1 MPINTRHPEYQE
13 QVENWQRCR
22 DTIEGEQAVRERI
35 ETYLPPPPGMKG
47 GINVAS
53 VQQAL
58 TSTGSS
64 SNRYAFYA
72 SFAEFP
78 EIVGPTI
85 NGIQG
90 LIHAKKPEVV
100 LPGKLDYLLETA
112 TGAGDSLWELWEE
125 ITREVMS
132 VGRVNLLAEVSQRG
146 DDRLYLCPYVAE
158 SLINWRV
165 RPKIQGGQVTLCVLE
180 ECESVDDPEDAY
192 ALKEVKRWRE
202 LLLTE
207 SGYVVRLWQAN
218 GDGKPEIAPNEAGE
232 EFTVPTLFGKAFGE
246 IPMTPINA
254 VDNDFRFGSIP
265 SLPMVRR
272 ALAIFRKSADYH
284 RSLYIKGDPQPVLFG
299 VDPSEKPTE
308 IGGGSIWCFQQPEGK
323 AQFLD
328 IDGQGIPLMR
338 QAIQDEFERFS
349 AETGRL
355 MDVNDKAGAESG
367 VALKQRHSMQLVT
380 VKSLVINAASGLQAA
395 LRQMARLMG
404 LSPDEIKGIEFRPN
418 LDFAEAAMTADEL
431 LKLVMACNQGAPLSR
446 ETVHSIAR
454 RRGLTMKT
462 YEDEQDEIS
471 QQGPALGAIGSGSV
485 SGNGVQSQG
494 AA

>member
-1 MPINTRHPEYQE
+1 MPINTQHPEYKE
-13 QVENWQRCR
+13 QLEDWQRCR
-22 DTIEGEQAVRERI
+22 DAIEGERCVRERI
-35 ETYLPPPPGMKG
+35 EVYLPPPPGMKG

-58 TSTGSS
+58 TATGGSS

-90 LIHAKKPEVV
+90 LIHAKRPEVV

-132 VGRVNLLAEVSQRG
+132 VGRVNLLAEVSQLG

-165 RPKIQGGQVTLCVLE
+165 RPKIQGGLPTLCVFE
-180 ECESVDDPEDAY
+180 ESESVDNEKDPY
-192 ALKEVKRWRE
+192 ALKEIKRWRE
-202 LLLTE
+202 LLMTDG
-207 SGYVVRLWQAN
+207 GYAVRLWQAN
-218 GDGKPEIAPNEAGE
+218 GDGNPEVVLNESGE
-232 EFTVPTLFGKAFGE
+232 EFTLPTLFGQAFGE

-254 VDNDFRFGSIP
+254 VDNDFRFGPIP
-265 SLPMVRR
+265 SVPMVRR
-272 ALAIFRKSADYH
+272 ALAIFRKTADYH

-299 VDPSEKPTE
+299 VQPDEKPTE
-308 IGGGSIWCFQQPEGK
+308 IGGGSIWCFGSPEGK

-367 VALKQRHSMQLVT
+367 VALSKRHAMQLVT
-380 VKSLVINAASGLQAA
+380 VKSLVINAASGLQQS
-395 LRQMARLMG
+395 LKQMARLMG
-404 LSPDEIKGIEFRPN
+404 LGPDEIKGIEIKPN

-431 LKLVMACNQGAPLSR
+431 LRLVMACNQGAPLSR
-446 ETVHSIAR
+446 QTVHSIAR
-454 RRGLTMKT
+454 RRGLTDKT
-462 YEDEQDEIS
+462 FDDEQEEIAN
-471 QQGPALGAIGSGSV
+471 QGPSLGMIGAA
-485 SGNGVQSQG
+485 NQAQG